1 MADKTASRDKITTR
15 NGKSDQ
21 DDISAQIDQLRADI
35 GNLADAI
42 GRRGARKVGG
52 YQSSARGY
60 ADDLVG
66 TTRAALEA
74 TRSELTA
81 AEGRARRHVARRPFE
96 TIGLA
101 IGIGLAAGF
110 LLRR

>member
-1 MADKTASRDKITTR
+1 MAEKTASRGRAAAR
-15 NGKSDQ
+15 NGRSNP
-21 DDISAQIDQLRADI
+21 DDIRAQIDQLRADI
-35 GNLADAI
+35 GHLADAL

-52 YQSSARGY
+52 YQQSARGF

-66 TTRAALEA
+66 TTRAALNA

-81 AEGRARRHVARRPFE
+81 VDGRARRQVALRPYE

-101 IGIGLAAGF
+101 VGIGLAAGF